1 MIERGIQVDHSTVL
15 HQLDQKIIYPHYDFK
30 HLTEKYFEIG
40 MKLNDFSIQLVKYC
54 STIMR
59 WVHQY
64 SPEIEKKIRR
74 HLRPTNDSWRVDET
88 YIKVKGKWKYFYR
101 AVDSNGD
108 TIDFMLSAKRNR
120 KAAKRF
126 FKKALSSNHNQIP
139 RVITVDKNPAYP
151 PAINELKNDKILP
164 KNVGIRQIKYLNN
177 IIEQDHRS
185 IKRIVNPMLGFQSF
199 QSANKTLKGI
209 EAMNM
214 IKKRQVNNLNYSV
227 LNEVKYINQLFG
239 IVV

>member
-1 MIERGIQVDHSTVL
+1 MKIILLNVRWYLNYSLSYLNLKEMMIERGIQVDH
-15 HQLDQKIIYPHYDFK
+15 
-30 HLTEKYFEIG
+30 
-40 MKLNDFSIQLVKYC
+40 

-64 SPEIEKKIRR
+64 SPEIETKIRR

-88 YIKVKGKWKYFYR
+88 YIKVRGKWKYFYR

-126 FKKALSSNHNQIP
+126 FKKALSSSHNQIP
-139 RVITVDKNPAYP
+139 RAITVDKNPSYL
-151 PAINELKNDKILP
+151 PAIDGLKNDKILP

-199 QSANKTLKGI
+199 RSANKTLKGI

-214 IKKRQVNNLNYSV
+214 IKKTSQ
-227 LNEVKYINQLFG
+227 
-239 IVV
+239 

>member
-1 MIERGIQVDHSTVL
+1 MIERGIQVDH
-15 HQLDQKIIYPHYDFK
+15 
-30 HLTEKYFEIG
+30 
-40 MKLNDFSIQLVKYC
+40 

-101 AVDSNGD
+101 AVDSDGD
-108 TIDFMLSAKRNR
+108 TIDFMLSSKRNR
-120 KAAKRF
+120 TAAKKF
-126 FKKALSSNHNQIP
+126 LKKALSSNHNQIP
-139 RVITVDKNPAYP
+139 REITVDKNPAYP
-151 PAINELKNDKILP
+151 PAIDKLKNDKILP

-199 QSANKTLKGI
+199 RSANKTLKGI

-214 IKKRQVNNLNYSV
+214 IKKGQVNDLSYSV

-239 IVV
+239 IVL

>member
-1 MIERGIQVDHSTVL
+1 
-15 HQLDQKIIYPHYDFK
+15 
-30 HLTEKYFEIG
+30 
-40 MKLNDFSIQLVKYC
+40 
-54 STIMR
+54 MR

-74 HLRPTNDSWRVDET
+74 HLRTTNDSWRVDET

-108 TIDFMLSAKRNR
+108 TIDFMLSAKRNL

-126 FKKALSSNHNQIP
+126 LKKALSSNHNQIP
-139 RVITVDKNPAYP
+139 RVITVDKNPTYP
-151 PAINELKNDKILP
+151 IAINELKNEKQLS
-164 KNVGIRQIKYLNN
+164 KNVEIRQVKYVNN
-177 IIEQDHRS
+177 IVEQDHRS

-199 QSANKTLKGI
+199 RSASKTLKGI

-214 IKKRQVNNLNYSV
+214 IKKGQVIDLNYSV
-227 LNEVKYINQLFG
+227 LNEVKYINQLFS
-239 IVV
+239 IIL

>member
-1 MIERGIQVDHSTVL
+1 MIERGIQVDHT
-15 HQLDQKIIYPHYDFK
+15 
-30 HLTEKYFEIG
+30 
-40 MKLNDFSIQLVKYC
+40 
-54 STIMR
+54 TIMR

-64 SPEIEKKIRR
+64 SPEIEKKIKK
-74 HLRPTNDSWRVDET
+74 HFRPTNDPWRVDET
-88 YIKVKGKWKYFYR
+88 YIKVKGEWKYLYR

-108 TIDFMLSAKRNR
+108 TIDFMLSAKRDQ
-120 KAAKRF
+120 KAVKRF
-126 FKKALSSNHNQIP
+126 FKKALSSSHNQIP
-139 RVITVDKNPAYP
+139 RVITIDKNPAYP

-164 KNVGIRQIKYLNN
+164 KNIGIRQIKYLNN

-185 IKRIVNPMLGFQSF
+185 IKRIVNLMLGFQSF

-214 IKKRQVNNLNYSV
+214 IKKGQVNNLNYSG

-239 IVV
+239 IIL

>member
-1 MIERGIQVDHSTVL
+1 MPLNAFKWKHFVGEIILQTVRWYLKYPLSYRNLKEIMAERGIKVDHT
-15 HQLDQKIIYPHYDFK
+15 
-30 HLTEKYFEIG
+30 
-40 MKLNDFSIQLVKYC
+40 
-54 STIMR
+54 TIMR

-64 SPEIEKKIRR
+64 SPEIEKKVLR

-88 YIKVKGKWKYFYR
+88 YVKVKGEWKYLYR
-101 AVDSNGD
+101 AVDSDGD
-108 TIDFMLSAKRNR
+108 TIDFMLSSKRDR

-151 PAINELKNDKILP
+151 LAIDELKNEKNLF
-164 KNVGIRQIKYLNN
+164 KNVEIRQTMYLNN

-185 IKRIVNPMLGFQSF
+185 IKWIIVPMLGFQF
-199 QSANKTLKGI
+199 FHSASKTLKGI

-214 IKKRQVNNLNYSV
+214 VKKRQVNNLNYSV
-227 LNEVKYINQLFG
+227 FNEVKYINQLFG
-239 IVV
+239 IIL